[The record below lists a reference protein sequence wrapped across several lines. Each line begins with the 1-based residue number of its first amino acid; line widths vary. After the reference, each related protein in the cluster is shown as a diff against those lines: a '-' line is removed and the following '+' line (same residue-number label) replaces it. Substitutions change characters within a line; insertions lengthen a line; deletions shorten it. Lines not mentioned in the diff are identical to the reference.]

1 MIRLRVLGQVTLLT
15 FREFIR
21 TPGAVFWTY
30 GFPLTMAVCLGLA
43 FRTSEPAPLAI
54 AVVESEHVAAQFEAL
69 EKNERLQPQLFD
81 LAGARDAFSHGR
93 CLLIV
98 SGTAQRP
105 VITVDPTRPESELA
119 RLHVVQS
126 LQASHS
132 PQSVLE
138 VEERDE
144 TAPGSRY
151 IDWLIPGLISLN
163 LLGAGLWG
171 VGFNLVQMRV
181 KHILRRLMVTPMRRS
196 EFMLAFLL
204 SRLLLVIPES
214 AIILG
219 FGVWIFDTPISG
231 SLGTILVLVLLGAVS
246 FTGLG
251 ILIACRAKSMESVS
265 GLMNFV
271 MIPMWLLGGS
281 FFSSDRFP
289 DVLQPLVQILP
300 ITHLNNGLRAVIQ
313 DGAEIGTMGL
323 ELGYLAAFGVLT
335 MVLAIKIF
343 RWT

>member
-1 MIRLRVLGQVTLLT
+1 MIRVRVLLQVTLLT

-43 FRTSEPAPLAI
+43 FRSSDPAPLAI
-54 AVVESEHVAAQFEAL
+54 AVVESEQVAAQFEAL
-69 EKNERLQPQLFD
+69 ERNERLDPQLLD
-81 LAGARDAFSHGR
+81 EAAARDAFSHAR

-98 SGTAQRP
+98 SGTSEYP
-105 VITVDPTRPESELA
+105 IITVDPTRPESELA

-126 LQASHS
+126 LQASRRPS
-132 PQSVLE
+132 SVLE
-138 VEERDE
+138 VEERAE
-144 TAPGSRY
+144 TTPGSRY
-151 IDWLIPGLISLN
+151 IDWLIPGLIALN

-196 EFMLAFLL
+196 EFMLAFLF
-204 SRLLLVIPES
+204 SRLSLVIPEA

-219 FGVWIFDTPISG
+219 FGVWIFETPIVG
-231 SLGTILVLVLLGAVS
+231 SLWSILVLVLLGGVS

-251 ILIACRAKSMESVS
+251 ILIACRARSIESVS
-265 GLMNFV
+265 GLMNLV

-281 FFSSDRFP
+281 FFSSSRFP

-300 ITHLNNGLRAVIQ
+300 ITHLNNGLRAVIL
-313 DGAEIGTMGL
+313 DGDGIGTIGL